1 MTSYTQKTLVVK
13 PQVMVK
19 RPIVEVIGGYQAA
32 ADTLA
37 HQDYILDQD
46 ELNNGNPSKKRRRL
60 TYLSP
65 EERLLR
71 RKLKNRVAAQI
82 ARDKKKAK
90 MSELEEMIANL
101 EERNRELQSENQKL
115 RKEVKAANEEKE
127 LLREQ
132 IGGTITRR
140 CKGEVT
146 ESAVLEFSLPKERPL
161 PPLQL
166 IAQLFMMIMTINLI
180 CCSSSL
186 TKSRSFQKVIE
197 KRERELSWITN
208 TARLDLNLQFQLL
221 KSKT

>member
-1 MTSYTQKTLVVK
+1 MTSFSQKTLVVK
-13 PQVMVK
+13 PQVLVK

-37 HQDYILDQD
+37 HQDYILDQN
-46 ELNNGNPSKKRRRL
+46 ELTTGNPSKKRRRL

-90 MSELEEMIANL
+90 MSELEEMIASL

-115 RKEVKAANEEKE
+115 RRDVKAANDEKE
-127 LLREQ
+127 LLRQQ
-132 IGGTITRR
+132 IDGPITRR
-140 CKGEVT
+140 CKEEVT
-146 ESAVLEFSLPKERPL
+146 ESAVLKNPLPKERPL

-166 IAQLFMMIMTINLI
+166 IVHLFMTIMTINLI
-180 CCSSSL
+180 CCSNSL
-186 TKSRSFQKVIE
+186 TKYRSFQKVIKRQE
-197 KRERELSWITN
+197 KELNWITN